1 MGGHKIRFGR
11 RRTGRSV
18 QRCSHL
24 RGSRQVVLIVATL
37 LAHSAFCTDGPWNEK
52 PPSAWDRSDVR
63 TILYNSPWV
72 KHFTRTK
79 RALEFEV
86 PDQGPSGME
95 LRGYHAKESKEDGA
109 ETAEFYI
116 RWVSS
121 RTLRDASARRA
132 ALLKPISPSA
142 AEANAPQPLDD
153 FEVAIAGPD
162 LSGFDGVSERTLKS
176 KCYLRVSSKRK
187 IVPSHVEFARSGTGR
202 VRGVLFRFPRKTPDG
217 EPLISTHDAKVWFI
231 EYGGGVEIR
240 VAFNL
245 KAMVDHNGL
254 DL

>member
-1 MGGHKIRFGR
+1 MRGV
-11 RRTGRSV
+11 RST
-18 QRCSHL
+18 L
-24 RGSRQVVLIVATL
+24 LIVAL
-37 LAHSAFCTDGPWNEK
+37 LAGDTVRADAPWSEK
-52 PPSAWDRSDVR
+52 PYADWDRSDVR
-63 TILYNSPWV
+63 RILFDSPWV
-72 KHFTRTK
+72 RHFTHVK

-121 RTLRDASARRA
+121 RTLREASDRRI
-132 ALLKPISPSA
+132 ALLKPVPP
-142 AEANAPQPLDD
+142 NATETNPPKVLDD
-153 FEVAIAGPD
+153 FEVALTGPNM
-162 LSGFDGVSERTLKS
+162 SGFDGVRETTLKS
-176 KCYLRVSSKRK
+176 KCYLWVSPKRK
-187 IVPSHVEFARSGTGR
+187 IAPSGVEFAHSRTGI

-217 EPLISTHDAKVWFI
+217 EPLISTNDTRVMFI

-240 VAFNL
+240 VTFNL
-245 KAMVDHNGL
+245 KAMVDHSGL